1 MFQDAI
7 GPAFEDA
14 NPGVTVSFN
23 VGASDALAG
32 QIQSEGTADVFASA
46 SGTWMD
52 EVEKDPGVSDRTD
65 FVMNR
70 LVIITPPDNPADIQ
84 SIDDLANPG
93 VQLVL
98 AAEGVPVGDYAREA
112 LDNAGILDEALA
124 NVVSNEEDNASV
136 VAKIT
141 TGGGEADAAIVYTS
155 DVSDAAGNDV
165 NAVTI
170 PKDVNVI
177 ATYPIA
183 VVEGAPNADVAAD
196 FVAYV
201 VGAEGQATLEGVR
214 LRTDSLTGMH
224 RRLPLGITILAL
236 VGAAFVVLPVLALVI
251 RAPWGDLSTSLSG
264 VGATTALRLSI
275 EVSLAATALSLLF
288 GVPLAWL
295 LARGTFP
302 GRSVLRAMVVLP
314 IVLPP
319 VVGGIGLLNALGR
332 SGVAGQW
339 LYEGLG
345 IQLTFTIWGAIIAAT
360 FVSMPLVVLATE
372 AGLHSLDQRYEHGRD
387 HARGVTGPGDAPR
400 GAPHALPSV
409 VAGAVLCWARALG
422 EFGATI
428 TFAGNLEGRTQ
439 TLPLAVYQARQ
450 TDPGGAIFLSLILV
464 VISIV
469 VLVAMRDHLMK
480 AR

>member
-1 MFQDAI
+1 
-7 GPAFEDA
+7 
-14 NPGVTVSFN
+14 
-23 VGASDALAG
+23 
-32 QIQSEGTADVFASA
+32 
-46 SGTWMD
+46 
-52 EVEKDPGVSDRTD
+52 
-65 FVMNR
+65 
-70 LVIITPPDNPADIQ
+70 
-84 SIDDLANPG
+84 
-93 VQLVL
+93 
-98 AAEGVPVGDYAREA
+98 
-112 LDNAGILDEALA
+112 
-124 NVVSNEEDNASV
+124 
-136 VAKIT
+136 
-141 TGGGEADAAIVYTS
+141 
-155 DVSDAAGNDV
+155 V
-165 NAVTI
+165 N
-170 PKDVNVI
+170 
-177 ATYPIA
+177 
-183 VVEGAPNADVAAD
+183 
-196 FVAYV
+196 
-201 VGAEGQATLEGVR
+201 
-214 LRTDSLTGMH
+214 GMH

-236 VGAAFVVLPVLALVI
+236 VGAAFVMLPVLALVI
-251 RAPWGDLSTSLSG
+251 RAQWGDLSTSLSG

-372 AGLHSLDQRYEHGRD
+372 AGLHSLDRRYEM
-387 HARGVTGPGDAPR
+387 AATTL
-400 GAPHALPSV
+400 GASQGLAMRRVVLPMLMPSI